1 MPRDRRRSFI
11 IVYAAMNIANLHP
24 VTRNSLN
31 VLAIVGS
38 VGLCLML
45 VPTRFPGM
53 EILGVGPSWLV
64 MWTMAWSLHRS
75 LWHAATAGVVLGLI
89 QDAMT
94 FPTTTTLGSVPT
106 HVLSLTTVGV
116 LAFWLHKHRYVED
129 RILPVAIMTAL
140 LTLVA
145 ETVMG
150 SQYLFQTAIGNSP
163 EVSLESLNYLWV
175 NQSSV
180 MLISSILS
188 GLWMPIVYYPL
199 HLWWQKFLAA
209 SKLV

>member
-1 MPRDRRRSFI
+1 
-11 IVYAAMNIANLHP
+11 VYDAMNIANLHP
-24 VTRNSLN
+24 FARNGLN

-45 VPTRFPGM
+45 SPTRFPGM

-64 MWTMAWSLHRS
+64 MWTIAWSLHRS
-75 LWHAATAGVVLGLI
+75 LWHAATAGIVLGLI

-94 FPTTTTLGSVPT
+94 FPSTTTLGSIPT
-106 HVLSLTTVGV
+106 HVLSLTTVAV
-116 LAFWLHKHRYVED
+116 LAFWLHKHRYVD
-129 RILPVAIMTAL
+129 DTIFPVAIMTAF

-145 ETVMG
+145 EIVMG
-150 SQYLFQTAIGNSP
+150 AQYLFQTAIGHSP
-163 EVSLESLNYLWV
+163 EVSLESLNYLWA

-180 MLISSILS
+180 MLVASILS

-199 HLWWQKFLAA
+199 YLWWQKIFAA